1 MSTFA
6 ALFRSYLTSAG
17 KQAAW
22 NLSALVAMT
31 GLTQAAALGTVLVIT
46 AELGPARFGVFIFA
60 LSLQPY
66 LYLLGTLGTA
76 LVLFRD
82 ATRESER
89 LDQII
94 TAFQAVGLA
103 GSLVVGGLTA
113 GATWLAPIS
122 GAEQSLI
129 WLIVAGNVATCLALA
144 PLFDVQHRQPLV
156 AAVALVAEVGMLAA
170 VFGLAQTGNLGLVSL
185 GAVLAVKWWFMTA
198 AQYALYPFAIRPL
211 RLVFSLKRVGRMLG
225 SSLPLAGSTLIASLP
240 ASAGVFFVR
249 LLHGETE
256 AGVFGIA
263 TQVAGACLLFSYL
276 AIRILQPHIAGRYGL
291 EPDFLRKLILFTALF
306 LILLYLGGFAAGA
319 GVILFLLGPEYHA
332 ALLPLVVL
340 LGAALLLSM
349 GTLAS
354 SYLVVLHR
362 ERTVL
367 WANVMAAAVYV
378 GGVVLLIPILGNL
391 GAATAAVLAA
401 ACGTLWMLASVRA
414 SLSAARAN
422 PPAAEGFDR
431 PLELG
436 CVRAGREN
444 ML

>member
-6 ALFRSYLTSAG
+6 ALFRPYLTAAG

-22 NLSALVAMT
+22 NLTALVAMT

-46 AELGPARFGVFIFA
+46 AELGPARFGAFMFA

-82 ATRESER
+82 ATREPHR
-89 LDQII
+89 LDQIT
-94 TAFQAVGLA
+94 TAYQAVGLA
-103 GSLVVGGLTA
+103 GSLVVGALTA
-113 GATWLAPIS
+113 GAAWFAPIS
-122 GAEQSLI
+122 PAEQGLI
-129 WLIVAGNVATCLALA
+129 YLIAAGNVATCLALA

-156 AAVALVAEVGMLAA
+156 AVVALVAEVGMLTALLM
-170 VFGLAQTGNLGLVSL
+170 LAQVGNLGLVSL

-198 AQYALYPFAIRPL
+198 AHYVLYQFAIRPL
-211 RLVFSLKRVGRMLG
+211 RLAFSITRVGRMLR
-225 SSLPLAGSTLIASLP
+225 SSLPMAGSTLIATLP

-249 LLHGETE
+249 LLHGEAE

-291 EPDFLRKLILFTALF
+291 EPTFLRKLILFTASF
-306 LILLYLGGFAAGA
+306 LILLYLAGFAAGA
-319 GVILFLLGPEYHA
+319 GIILVLLGPEYHA

-340 LGAALLLSM
+340 LGAALLLSV

-367 WANVMAAAVYV
+367 WANGVAALVYV
-378 GGVVLLIPILGNL
+378 VGVVLLIPILGNI
-391 GAATAAVLAA
+391 GAAIASALAA
-401 ACGTLWMLASVRA
+401 GCGTLWMLASVRA
-414 SLSAARAN
+414 SISAARAN
-422 PPAAEGFDR
+422 RPATEGFDHV
-431 PLELG
+431 LEPS
-436 CVRAGREN
+436 CVGAGGKNE
-444 ML
+444 L